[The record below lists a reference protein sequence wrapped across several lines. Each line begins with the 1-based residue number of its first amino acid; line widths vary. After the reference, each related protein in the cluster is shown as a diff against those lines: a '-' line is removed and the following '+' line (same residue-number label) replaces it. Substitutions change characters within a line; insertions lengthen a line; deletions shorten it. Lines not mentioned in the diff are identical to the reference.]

1 MKKKI
6 FTLLLAIVVGIGS
19 MFASKI
25 QVDGIWYEFYS
36 NTATVTYESYSFY
49 SHKYSGNVVI
59 PESVTY
65 NGITYSVTCI
75 GNRAFYECSGLT
87 SVTIPNSVKNIGSNA
102 FCSCT
107 GLTSITIPNSVI
119 YIEDGAF
126 SYCTGLT
133 SVTIPNSVTSIGDYA
148 FDFCSNLTS
157 VTIGNSVTS
166 IGKRAF
172 YRCRGLTSVTIGNNV
187 TSIGTDAF
195 YNCTS
200 LTSVTIPNS
209 VTSIGEWAF
218 GDCSGLTSVTIGNGV
233 TSIGNNAFN
242 HCSGLI
248 SVEIPN
254 NVTSIGDSVFY
265 ECSSM
270 TSVTIGNSVTSI
282 GEYAFLDCSGLTSV
296 TIGNSVTSIGSNAFN
311 KCRGLTSV
319 TINSQAIVGKTYKY
333 DSNLQTIFGS
343 QVTEYIIGDDVTSI
357 GDYAFYGCSS
367 LTSVTIPNSVMSIGR
382 RAFYGCTDL
391 TSVTIPN
398 NVTSIGNYAFRDCNG
413 LTSITIP
420 NSVTSIEDG
429 AFYECRGLTSVT
441 IGNSVTSIGD
451 YAFTR
456 CSGLISV
463 TIGSSVTNIGEY
475 AFSGCTGLTS
485 VVWNVKN
492 HPDFNSNNTPFYA
505 DYYLNGG
512 YDHVQFDLRSQITS
526 FTFGYEVEHI
536 PAYLC
541 KGMINLT
548 SVTIEA
554 ETPPS
559 LGSDAFSNTKN
570 CPIYVP
576 CSSIDVYKNR
586 WPDYASRIYGHGT
599 CESYTILFKN
609 WDGTILQSKTAYKDE
624 TPNYTGTTPTRPD
637 DEHYS
642 YAFSGWSPQIVAAT
656 ADATYT
662 AQFTTTN
669 LYTIVFKNWDG
680 TVLQSK
686 KVKNGQ
692 TPQYTGETPTRPY
705 DEQYSYTFSGWSPK
719 IVAATADATYTAQFR
734 AEEFTCNDVQDTW
747 LQTGGSGLGSMTT
760 TNSEV
765 WSYNSQYGAVGKKQ
779 GGATGWLLTPTK
791 DLRGMK
797 SVTLS
802 FSHTHKFATNYT
814 NEMTLWVCDNYNG
827 DVDDS
832 TWKQLTI
839 SPYASNSNWTFVNVN
854 INVPLDYVGKKTV
867 FGFKYVSTAS
877 NYATWEIKNLQL
889 VAECAGTTPPDT
901 LGHADVTTVSEVTAT
916 PNEDNSVTLT
926 WPAVNGAETYTIEIK
941 KNGDLICTL
950 VFNANGQLIS
960 MNFAAPARNG
970 KGRNIPAAEQSANG
984 WEYVITG
991 LEGNASYTYS
1001 FTAMGTNGNVLLNQS
1016 VNFSTGS
1023 SQGIDDVQWDNAQC
1037 TKLLRDGQIF
1047 ILRGDKT
1054 YTLQGQEVK

>member
-1 MKKKI
+1 
-6 FTLLLAIVVGIGS
+6 
-19 MFASKI
+19 
-25 QVDGIWYEFYS
+25 
-36 NTATVTYESYSFY
+36 
-49 SHKYSGNVVI
+49 
-59 PESVTY
+59 
-65 NGITYSVTCI
+65 
-75 GNRAFYECSGLT
+75 
-87 SVTIPNSVKNIGSNA
+87 
-102 FCSCT
+102 
-107 GLTSITIPNSVI
+107 
-119 YIEDGAF
+119 
-126 SYCTGLT
+126 
-133 SVTIPNSVTSIGDYA
+133 
-148 FDFCSNLTS
+148 
-157 VTIGNSVTS
+157 
-166 IGKRAF
+166 
-172 YRCRGLTSVTIGNNV
+172 
-187 TSIGTDAF
+187 
-195 YNCTS
+195 
-200 LTSVTIPNS
+200 
-209 VTSIGEWAF
+209 
-218 GDCSGLTSVTIGNGV
+218 
-233 TSIGNNAFN
+233 
-242 HCSGLI
+242 
-248 SVEIPN
+248 
-254 NVTSIGDSVFY
+254 
-265 ECSSM
+265 
-270 TSVTIGNSVTSI
+270 
-282 GEYAFLDCSGLTSV
+282 
-296 TIGNSVTSIGSNAFN
+296 
-311 KCRGLTSV
+311 
-319 TINSQAIVGKTYKY
+319 
-333 DSNLQTIFGS
+333 
-343 QVTEYIIGDDVTSI
+343 
-357 GDYAFYGCSS
+357 
-367 LTSVTIPNSVMSIGR
+367 
-382 RAFYGCTDL
+382 
-391 TSVTIPN
+391 
-398 NVTSIGNYAFRDCNG
+398 
-413 LTSITIP
+413 
-420 NSVTSIEDG
+420 
-429 AFYECRGLTSVT
+429 
-441 IGNSVTSIGD
+441 
-451 YAFTR
+451 
-456 CSGLISV
+456 
-463 TIGSSVTNIGEY
+463 
-475 AFSGCTGLTS
+475 
-485 VVWNVKN
+485 
-492 HPDFNSNNTPFYA
+492 
-505 DYYLNGG
+505 
-512 YDHVQFDLRSQITS
+512 
-526 FTFGYEVEHI
+526 
-536 PAYLC
+536 
-541 KGMINLT
+541 MINLT

-576 CSSIDVYKNR
+576 CSSVDVYKNR
-586 WPDYASRIYGHGT
+586 WSDYASRIYGHGT

-705 DEQYSYTFSGWSPK
+705 DEQYSYTFTGWSPK
-719 IVAATADATYTAQFR
+719 IVAATENATYTAQFR

-760 TNSEV
+760 NNSNV
-765 WSYNSQYGAVGKKQ
+765 WTYNSQYGAYGKKQ
-779 GGATGWLLTPTK
+779 GGAIGWLMTPTI

-814 NEMTLWVCDNYNG
+814 NEMTLWVCDNYKG
-827 DVDDS
+827 DVDAS

-839 SPYASNSNWTFVNVN
+839 SPYASNNDWTFVNVN

-867 FGFKYVSTAS
+867 FGFQYVSTAS

-991 LEGNASYTYS
+991 LEENASYTYS
-1001 FTAMGTNGNVLLNQS
+1001 FTAMGTNGNVLLKQS

-1023 SQGIDDVQWDNAQC
+1023 SQGIDDVQGDNAQC
-1037 TKLLRDGQIF
+1037 TKLLRNGQIY
-1047 ILRGDKT
+1047 ILRGEKV
-1054 YTLQGQEVK
+1054 YNAQGALVK